1 VNDCQDVDLEEA
13 ESLTRLCRSA
23 NEVEA
28 VAATYFDE
36 VRPLAIGKAT

>member
-1 VNDCQDVDLEEA
+1 MTA
-13 ESLTRLCRSA
+13 RTLTLRKQKAWPVLCRSA